1 MNMNRMLANIGK
13 LMLPLCF
20 LSYGGNAQTRTLG
33 YRAEIGGATSAQPF
47 WLHADTRGKIS
58 PDTYLWGNFG
68 LFTGYTQTDTRAF
81 DFTFGAEGTGTLGSN
96 KHRLFVNQLFGKI
109 RWQNLTLQAGMWD
122 KEEVYD
128 GLSACNGNLLYANN
142 TRNMPGISFATWDY
156 LKLARWLWVKFNYD
170 EYLMID
176 DRYVEKAHVH
186 NKLLGVKVNITP
198 QFDLKVG
205 IEDYA
210 QWGGKAPEGK
220 KKYNAKDYIRLVLSM
235 KGGSNASL
243 SDQINVLGNHIGRYY
258 VHLDYRHKTFE
269 ANFYYN
275 HMYED
280 GSGMRFQN
288 WQDGLYGIHLTR
300 KDNDLWFKS
309 FVYEFYC
316 TKDQSGPLHD
326 RPATEEEKAH
336 QDPNSPFYGR
346 IILGGMDN
354 YLNHGEYRSGWS
366 LYGQMIGVPFF
377 TPAPAA
383 DGIIRGTCN
392 NRFIAHHWGVS
403 GRLPLWDMHYKL
415 LCSYSFN
422 YGTYG
427 TPFKNEA
434 GENITK
440 PQFSFGFGL
449 TVPEKKIPFQTDL
462 RLGFDKGDLLKNRF
476 GAMLSISKTGI
487 F

>member
-81 DFTFGAEGTGTLGSN
+81 DFTFGAEGTGTLGSD

-142 TRNMPGISFATWDY
+142 TRNMPGISFATLDY
-156 LKLARWLWVKFNYD
+156 LKLAKWLWVKFNYD

-210 QWGGKAPEGK
+210 QWGE
-220 KKYNAKDYIRLVLSM
+220 
-235 KGGSNASL
+235 
-243 SDQINVLGNHIGRYY
+243 IGRASCRER
-258 VHLDYRHKTFE
+258 V
-269 ANFYYN
+269 
-275 HMYED
+275 
-280 GSGMRFQN
+280 
-288 WQDGLYGIHLTR
+288 
-300 KDNDLWFKS
+300 
-309 FVYEFYC
+309 
-316 TKDQSGPLHD
+316 
-326 RPATEEEKAH
+326 
-336 QDPNSPFYGR
+336 
-346 IILGGMDN
+346 
-354 YLNHGEYRSGWS
+354 
-366 LYGQMIGVPFF
+366 
-377 TPAPAA
+377 
-383 DGIIRGTCN
+383 
-392 NRFIAHHWGVS
+392 
-403 GRLPLWDMHYKL
+403 
-415 LCSYSFN
+415 
-422 YGTYG
+422 
-427 TPFKNEA
+427 
-434 GENITK
+434 
-440 PQFSFGFGL
+440 
-449 TVPEKKIPFQTDL
+449 
-462 RLGFDKGDLLKNRF
+462 
-476 GAMLSISKTGI
+476 
-487 F
+487 